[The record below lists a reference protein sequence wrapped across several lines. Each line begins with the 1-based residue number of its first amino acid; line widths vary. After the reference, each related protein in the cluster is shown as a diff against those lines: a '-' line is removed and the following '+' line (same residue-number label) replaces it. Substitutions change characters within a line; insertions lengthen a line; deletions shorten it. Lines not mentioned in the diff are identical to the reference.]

1 MKTGGPRALD
11 LDSGPVSANSDE
23 RQPGG
28 VQSVERAVAIL
39 EFLARNGWAGAT
51 DVGNELGVHKS
62 TAFRL
67 LSTLEG
73 RGIVEQH
80 ADSGKYRLGAGLA
93 RLARAVTVEPDL
105 AQQARFGCEW
115 LAKRTEET
123 VTLTVLGESD
133 CVTIDQIVSSSTVAS
148 RGWLG
153 KHTPVHCTSPGK
165 VFLAFMPE
173 DRQAELIDRE
183 HQRFTERT
191 IVDPDEL
198 RAEIARVR
206 ADGYATTVDEF
217 EEGLTAA
224 AAPVRAADGTV
235 EAAIGV
241 SGPSYR
247 LNAELLR
254 GLAPIVREAAD
265 LASARMGYR
274 DTGRD

>member
-1 MKTGGPRALD
+1 MKTPGSPALD
-11 LDSGPVSANSDE
+11 LESGPVNGSSDE

-28 VQSVERAVAIL
+28 VQSVERAIAIL
-39 EFLARNGWAGAT
+39 EFLAQNGWAGAT

-80 ADSGKYRLGAGLA
+80 TDSGKYRLGAGLA
-93 RLARAVTVEPDL
+93 RLARAVTAAPDL

-123 VTLTVLGESD
+123 VTLTVLGELD

-153 KHTPVHCTSPGK
+153 KHSPVHCTSPGK
-165 VFLAFMPE
+165 VFLAFMAE

-183 HQRFTERT
+183 HQRFTDRT
-191 IVDPDEL
+191 IVDPGEL
-198 RAEIARVR
+198 RAELARVR
-206 ADGYATTVDEF
+206 ADGYATTIDEF

-235 EAAIGV
+235 EAAIGL

-247 LNAELLR
+247 LNADVLR

-265 LASARMGYR
+265 LASARLGYR
-274 DTGRD
+274 DTRPG